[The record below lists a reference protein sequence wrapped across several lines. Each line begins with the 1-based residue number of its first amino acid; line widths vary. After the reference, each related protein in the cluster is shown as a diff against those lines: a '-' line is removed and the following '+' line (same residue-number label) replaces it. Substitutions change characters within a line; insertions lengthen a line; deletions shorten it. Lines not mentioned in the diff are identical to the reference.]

1 MFHHILGRFR
11 SDDGFGLIEIVISM
25 FLLAVLA
32 MAFLPLLVQSLKQ
45 SAANATLV
53 TATQLVNERL
63 ELVQSAGGTCS
74 SIGAFAVDSTFDD
87 AQGVTIAL
95 STTVGTCPDAT
106 GTVLVTSIATRT
118 DTGVVLIE
126 ASTRVFVE

>member
-1 MFHHILGRFR
+1 MFHRIAGRLR
-11 SDDGFGLIEIVISM
+11 SESGFGLIEVVISM

-32 MAFLPLLVQSLKQ
+32 VAFLPLLVQSLRQ
-45 SAANATLV
+45 SSSNATLA

-63 ELVQSAGGTCS
+63 ELVQSAGGSCS
-74 SIGAFAVDSTFDD
+74 SIGTFAVESTFDD
-87 AQGVTIAL
+87 SQGVTIAL

-106 GTVLVTSIATRT
+106 GTVLVTSSATRT

-126 ASTRVFVE
+126 AATRVFVE